1 METFTKLDDRQ
12 DLLDSITIL
21 EKELS
26 AKTGKDVALVAYSP
40 VKYATLSDDSAL
52 KFFPAPM
59 SSISVLEN
67 NDFTNGVTTATGTVA
82 KINNT
87 NLASSCASFFIAHTR
102 LPSFEYFFYWSFFSF
117 FIFDKNS
124 SFATF

>member
-40 VKYATLSDDSAL
+40 VQYAQLSEDSEAL
-52 KFFPAPM
+52 
-59 SSISVLEN
+59 
-67 NDFTNGVTTATGTVA
+67 A
-82 KINNT
+82 KIT
-87 NLASSCASFFIAHTR
+87 ELEQLLSKKTGKDIVLVA
-102 LPSFEYFFYWSFFSF
+102 FS
-117 FIFDKNS
+117 I
-124 SFATF
+124 

>member
-40 VKYATLSDDSAL
+40 VKYAQLSEDAEAL
-52 KFFPAPM
+52 AKFTELEQLLSKKTGKDIVLVAF
-59 SSISVLEN
+59 SI
-67 NDFTNGVTTATGTVA
+67 
-82 KINNT
+82 
-87 NLASSCASFFIAHTR
+87 
-102 LPSFEYFFYWSFFSF
+102 
-117 FIFDKNS
+117 
-124 SFATF
+124 

>member
-40 VKYATLSDDSAL
+40 VQYAQLSEDAESL
-52 KFFPAPM
+52 
-59 SSISVLEN
+59 
-67 NDFTNGVTTATGTVA
+67 A
-82 KINNT
+82 KIT
-87 NLASSCASFFIAHTR
+87 ELEQLLSKKTSKDIVLVA
-102 LPSFEYFFYWSFFSF
+102 FS
-117 FIFDKNS
+117 I
-124 SFATF
+124 

>member
-40 VKYATLSDDSAL
+40 VKYATLSDETEAL
-52 KFFPAPM
+52 
-59 SSISVLEN
+59 
-67 NDFTNGVTTATGTVA
+67 A
-82 KINNT
+82 KIT
-87 NLASSCASFFIAHTR
+87 ELEQLLSKKTSKDIVLVA
-102 LPSFEYFFYWSFFSF
+102 FS
-117 FIFDKNS
+117 I
-124 SFATF
+124 